1 MPALDF
7 EDYFA
12 TESRLMRKGTIK
24 SYSSP
29 IALLYYAGLLRQY
42 RHCMV
47 MASPAL
53 RAVIAALSPI
63 GGMLLARGR

>member
-1 MPALDF
+1 MN
-7 EDYFA
+7 EG
-12 TESRLMRKGTIK
+12 KIK

-29 IALLYYAGLLRQY
+29 VALLYYTGLLRQY

-53 RAVIAALSPI
+53 RAVMAALSPI
-63 GGMLLARGR
+63 GRMLLARGR